1 MRAAPPF
8 DDWPPLRCTACATE
22 APLETPAYRCP
33 GCGAPWTWDL
43 PTPAFPL
50 AEIAARPPTL
60 WRYAEALPRFA
71 RPVSLG
77 EPITPLVELDPPRR
91 ARGVRLLAK
100 VEGLQ
105 PTGSYKDRGS
115 AILVS
120 LLAALGIRR
129 AVEDSSGNAAASL
142 ATYAARAGMAL
153 TIFCPASASRA
164 KLLQVRLA
172 GQPLRPVDGPRPRA
186 TEALLAHMAATG
198 ERYASHLWHPF
209 FIEGLKTLAFEIVEQ
224 LGWRAP
230 DAVVAPCGAG
240 SILLGLHRGFR
251 ELRST
256 GLMDV
261 LPRLLAVQAEAVAPV
276 AEAWR
281 AGQRSGAV
289 APFAHSRPSLAE
301 GILLPAPVRGAELLA
316 ALDESGGSV
325 VTVSEEEIAQGVRA
339 LGARGLAVEPT
350 SAVVWRG
357 LAHLREQQILRDGD
371 LTVVVL
377 SAHGLKAPAAIEPLL
392 ESPVFPPP
400 R

>member
-22 APLETPAYRCP
+22 APLDTPTYRCP
-33 GCGAPWTWDL
+33 RCGAPWTWDL
-43 PTPAFPL
+43 PAPSFPR
-50 AEIAARPPTL
+50 AEIEARPPTL
-60 WRYAEALPRFA
+60 WRYAEALPPFA

-77 EPITPLVELDPPRR
+77 EPITPLMEIDPP
-91 ARGVRLLAK
+91 ADAGQFRLLAK

-120 LLAALGIRR
+120 LFAALGIRR

-142 ATYAARAGMAL
+142 ATYAARAGMTL
-153 TIFCPASASRA
+153 TVFCPASASQA

-172 GQPLRPVDGPRPRA
+172 GQPLRRVDGPRPSA
-186 TEALLAHMAATG
+186 TEALLAHLASTG

-209 FIEGLKTLAFEIVEQ
+209 FVEGLKTLTFEIAEQ

-230 DAVVAPCGAG
+230 DAVIAPCGAG

-251 ELRST
+251 ELRSA
-256 GLMDV
+256 GVIDG

-276 AEAWR
+276 AAAWR
-281 AGQRSGAV
+281 AGQRTGGV
-289 APFAHSRPSLAE
+289 APVAAPRPSSAE

-325 VTVSEEEIAQGVRA
+325 VTVSEPEIAEGVRA
-339 LGARGLAVEPT
+339 LGARGLSVEPT
-350 SAVVWRG
+350 SAVVWHG
-357 LAHLREQQILRDGD
+357 LAHSRRQLSVRDGD
-371 LTVVVL
+371 RVVAIL
-377 SAHGLKAPAAIEPLL
+377 SAHGLKAPAAIERLL
-392 ESPVFPPP
+392 KST
-400 R
+400 